1 MLWQGPYRA
10 VRFENEQVLEV
21 EHLLS
26 GKRKTVHCTRIKY
39 YHDAS
44 LGVTEELKSHLQ
56 YQGSTLFVIARLLE
70 LREVRGQVQVVV
82 KWMGFDEG
90 ENTWEPVTTIL
101 EDAPDLLREFLEI
114 TSSALASNVRAML

>member
-1 MLWQGPYRA
+1 
-10 VRFENEQVLEV
+10 VLEV
-21 EHLLS
+21 EHLLP
-26 GKRKTVHCTRIKY
+26 GKRKTVRYTRIKF

-56 YQGSTLFVIARLLE
+56 YQGSTLFVIEQLLE
-70 LREVRGQVQVVV
+70 LREVRGQVHVLV

-114 TSSALASNVRAML
+114 TSSALSSKVRAML